1 MTAFRSVVLLAAAVL
16 ALSGC
21 AAIQRQQAADAKE
34 LLAQAGFT
42 VRTADEPGLR
52 PRQLIAQSDGGS
64 PVYKYS
70 DPDYCNCLWVG
81 GPSEYAELQRLRA
94 ERVREHEQMLKTW
107 SPWTPANPRVW
118 GPWKPEG
125 LELK

>member
-1 MTAFRSVVLLAAAVL
+1 MTAFRTVVLLAAAVL

-34 LLAQAGFT
+34 LLAQAGFK
-42 VRTADEPGLR
+42 VRSADEAGLR
-52 PRQLIAQSDGGS
+52 PRQLIAQSDAGS
-64 PVYKYS
+64 PVYKYA

-81 GPSEYAELQRLRA
+81 GPSEYAELQRLRV
-94 ERVREHEQMLKTW
+94 ERVREHEQLLRTW
-107 SPWTPANPRVW
+107 SPWTAADPRVW

>member
-1 MTAFRSVVLLAAAVL
+1 MRYLAFLAVTL

-42 VRTADEPGLR
+42 VRVADEPGLSR
-52 PRQLIAQSDGGS
+52 RQLVAQNTGGGTA
-64 PVYKYS
+64 YKFS
-70 DPDYCNCLWVG
+70 DPDNCNCLYVG
-81 GPSEYAELQRLRA
+81 GPGEYAELQRLRL

-107 SPWTPANPRVW
+107 SPWTPADPRVW

-125 LELK
+125 LDLK